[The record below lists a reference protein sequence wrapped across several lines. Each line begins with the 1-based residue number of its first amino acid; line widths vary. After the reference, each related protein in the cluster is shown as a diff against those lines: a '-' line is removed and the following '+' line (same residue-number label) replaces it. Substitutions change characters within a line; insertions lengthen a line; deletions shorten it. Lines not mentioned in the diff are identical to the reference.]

1 MNKIKKLVYGR
12 DDVVAVVDDVEV
24 IFTSV
29 YSSKN
34 GSGGIEYGGPAADG
48 GQRVYK
54 TSRGE
59 SV

>member
-1 MNKIKKLVYGR
+1 MYGR
-12 DDVVAVVDDVEV
+12 DGVVAVVDDVEV

-54 TSRGE
+54 SSRGE